1 MKKTIIYLLLILCSC
16 MPVHK
21 QTEQQIAE
29 QKTDYEN
36 IKATY
41 KVIATKM
48 ALSEKDTIC
57 DVAGGFGYSSS
68 AIANYLPAS
77 TIYFEED
84 INMFGC
90 RKRTFQKTF
99 ESFKSVANI
108 DNFNFKIGTK
118 KQIPFATKSF
128 KNITLF
134 ISIHEFTYK
143 EIMLD
148 EVRRIM
154 RDDGKLFLMETVY
167 KDTLVKDKNCGF
179 TYISDKNLH
188 ELINN
193 AKLQVISDTAF
204 DNPLSNKSYT
214 RFMVCAKN
222 K

>member
-1 MKKTIIYLLLILCSC
+1 MKKTMIYLLLIVCAC

-21 QTEQQIAE
+21 LTEQKIAE
-29 QKTDYEN
+29 QKNEYEN

-41 KVIATKM
+41 KLVATKM

-57 DVAGGFGYSSS
+57 DLAGGTGYSSS
-68 AIANYLPAS
+68 AIANFLPAS

-99 ESFKSVANI
+99 GSFKSSANI
-108 DNFNFKIGTK
+108 DNFRFKIGTNK
-118 KQIPFATKSF
+118 EIPFAIKSF

-148 EVRRIM
+148 EVRRIL
-154 RDDGKLFLMETVY
+154 RDDGKLFLIETVY
-167 KDTLVKDKNCGF
+167 KDTIVKDKNCGF
-179 TYISDKNLH
+179 AYISDKNLH
-188 ELINN
+188 GLIGK
-193 AKLQVISDTAF
+193 AQFHVIYDTAF
-204 DNPLSNKSYT
+204 DDPISNNNYT
-214 RFMVCAKN
+214 RFMVCAK